1 MPSILRPR
9 RSPDPPERDNPSPAL
24 FETPPENPIYEA
36 SGLHLDAFPTPPGS
50 EQSNRMGALGIGSR
64 HPHSRPLHGPPSA
77 DDRPQNFG
85 APGSGS
91 DELSNELT
99 QQDLF
104 AEVENAVMGRTSSY
118 SNHQS
123 RHNQRLSRE
132 RPEHDISQA
141 SAGYTTGIAPQERR
155 VNGYQNQST
164 TPLRTHLY
172 EDEDNDSDAEAAAG
186 LEAMRLAEEQE
197 ADEGKR
203 RSHSSTLVNG
213 GASEPP
219 NTGASHDPTDD
230 YDDFHNIDM
239 SMYDGGFSPS
249 MSYGGEPA
257 SLAATHS
264 SFNSHHRSTSSRGS
278 LPLDSDGY
286 PLRTSS
292 NTSMNTMNTRPTTIS
307 ARVDES
313 GTGGFS
319 DPSDEG
325 RKMSFDQD
333 DDRHYYDPTGYG
345 AASEN
350 QSTPEMHYQATTSGG
365 RPLPSPPDPHHAQ
378 YPSVEEGQQQQH
390 FAQPNTS
397 AYPTDPSYYGQQ
409 LNQHQGP
416 HFPRSQSLGYHRD
429 TTQQTVPPMRSK
441 TDAEDRKRMTMI
453 RASTY
458 GQQGGFEGLPSEA
471 ATELGL
477 DLPTIPSTRRFQP
490 AKLSQRDFDL
500 CEEPWALS
508 CVIPWL
514 RKVADGESELKEY
527 SLVEA
532 LVNLFT
538 YKVPNL
544 NIAEAETL
552 GSRVV
557 NAMFDAGTLIHEEEW
572 LRFGPDITSGV
583 LFQLT
588 GQGCYAQRLH
598 GQGEATGRCYSH
610 HCQRTVRKVNV
621 DSYDPRQADDW
632 VSFYAMKK
640 ENLEGVDRKEVERQN
655 NLHEIV
661 QSEFKYMENL
671 KALRILYWNGL
682 ESAEPSIIP
691 PKSLKTFI
699 NQVFGKLDAVQK
711 ANEDYLL
718 PQLKYRQEEQGPW
731 IVGFSDIFRDW
742 IRKAKTAYIE
752 YSANFPNADFLIR
765 QEARR
770 NVLFGAFLEG
780 ARNNKLSE
788 KLPWDNFLKAP
799 ITKLQ
804 RYGLLLSSVHNNMK
818 QESEEKSNLRTAITE
833 IRSVTKECDAR
844 YAEMSRKVKLL
855 DLQSRLILRP
865 EMKKV
870 DLNLTQWGRELIFT
884 GELQRTGQNRFTWLD
899 IHGFLLDNYLVLAKA
914 VSHRET
920 KSDHYDV
927 SKMVSRVSW
936 LM

>member
-1 MPSILRPR
+1 MM
-9 RSPDPPERDNPSPAL
+9 E
-24 FETPPENPIYEA
+24 
-36 SGLHLDAFPTPPGS
+36 G
-50 EQSNRMGALGIGSR
+50 LGIGAR
-64 HPHSRPLHGPPSA
+64 HPQSRPLPGAPPSA
-77 DDRPQNFG
+77 DAASSVRSHG
-85 APGSGS
+85 TGS
-91 DELSNELT
+91 DDLANHLS

-104 AEVENAVMGRTSSY
+104 DEVENAVMGRTSSY

-123 RHNQRLSRE
+123 RQNQRLPRE
-132 RPEHDISQA
+132 RPEYDVSHASINYNEAPSSQ
-141 SAGYTTGIAPQERR
+141 GRR
-155 VNGYQNQST
+155 VNGYQNQSS
-164 TPLRTHLY
+164 TPLRTHFY
-172 EDEDNDSDAEAAAG
+172 DEDDEGHDSDAEAVAG
-186 LEAMRLAEEQE
+186 LQAMRMAEEQE
-197 ADEGKR
+197 SNEGRR
-203 RSHSSTLVNG
+203 RSDNSGVTNDMGLNRQDTTVAARH
-213 GASEPP
+213 
-219 NTGASHDPTDD
+219 TDD
-230 YDDFHNIDM
+230 YDDFHNVDM

-249 MSYGGEPA
+249 MSYGGDPTT
-257 SLAATHS
+257 LAANHS
-264 SFNSHHRSTSSRGS
+264 SFDSHHRSTSSRGS
-278 LPLDSDGY
+278 LPLDTDGY
-286 PLRTSS
+286 PMRTSS
-292 NTSMNTMNTRPTTIS
+292 STSMNTMSTRPTTTS

-319 DPSDEG
+319 DPNDAG

-333 DDRHYYDPTGYG
+333 DDRKYYDMAAYG
-345 AASEN
+345 GAVEN
-350 QSTPEMHYQATTSGG
+350 RLTPEMYADHSNTTG
-365 RPLPSPPDPHHAQ
+365 RPLPSPPEPQYGQ
-378 YPSVEEGQQQQH
+378 YPSMEEAQQQQY
-390 FAQPNTS
+390 FAQLNS
-397 AYPTDPSYYGQQ
+397 ANNPIDPGYYDQQ
-409 LNQHQGP
+409 LSQHQGP
-416 HFPRSQSLGYHRD
+416 HVPRSQSVGNHSN
-429 TTQQTVPPMRSK
+429 TQQTVPPIRSK

-453 RASTY
+453 RASMY
-458 GQQGGFEGLPSEA
+458 GQQGGFENLPSEA

-490 AKLSQRDFDL
+490 AKLTQREFDR

-514 RKVADGESELKEY
+514 RKMADGESELKEY
-527 SLVEA
+527 SIVEA

-552 GSRVV
+552 ASRVV
-557 NAMFDAGTLIHEEEW
+557 DAMFRAGTLIHEEEW

-588 GQGCYAQRLH
+588 GQGCYSHRLH
-598 GQGEATGRCYSH
+598 DHEEPSGRCYSH
-610 HCQRTVRKVNV
+610 YCQRTVRKVNV

-632 VSFYAMKK
+632 ASFHKMNKGD
-640 ENLEGVDRKEVERQN
+640 LEGVERKEVERQN

-661 QSEFKYMENL
+661 QSEFKYIEDL
-671 KALRILYWNGL
+671 KRLRFLYKDGL

-691 PKSLKTFI
+691 PKSLKNFI

-711 ANEDYLL
+711 ANENYLL
-718 PQLKYRQEEQGPW
+718 PQLKYRQQDQGPW

-742 IRKAKTAYIE
+742 IRKAKAAYIE

-765 QEARR
+765 QETRR

-780 ARNNKLSE
+780 ARNNKLSD

-804 RYGLLLSSVHNNMK
+804 RYSLLLSSVHNNMR
-818 QESEEKSNLRTAITE
+818 QESEEKLNLLTAINE

-870 DLNLTQWGRELIFT
+870 DLNLTQWGRELFFT
-884 GELQRTGQNRFTWLD
+884 SDLQRTGQNRFTWLD
-899 IHGFLLDNYLVLAKA
+899 THGILLDNYLVLAKA
-914 VSHRET
+914 VSHRES

-927 SKMVSRVSW
+927 SKMVGNIHLRSSCKTDDLSAYPNGSFVTGEQ
-936 LM
+936 